1 MTMNEQWIRQRI
13 EEHREVL
20 RQMETQLP
28 QVAEAAAVCREA
40 LEKGHK
46 ILLCGNGGSAADA
59 QHIAA
64 EFMGR
69 YHAERRS
76 LPAVALTTDTSILTA
91 VANDYEYSR
100 VFARQIEGLGE
111 KGDVFWGISTSGN
124 SANVNEA
131 ALMAGQKGLKRI
143 AFTGK
148 DGGALAEICETAV
161 TVPSRTTARIQEMHI
176 LCAHMICES
185 IDEWISRP

>member
-1 MTMNEQWIRQRI
+1 MDEQWIRERI
-13 EEHREVL
+13 EEHRKVL
-20 RQMETQLP
+20 DQMGTQIP
-28 QVAEAAAVCREA
+28 QLLKAAEICRGA

-69 YHAERRS
+69 YHEERIS

-91 VANDYEYSR
+91 VANDYDYSR
-100 VFARQIEGLGE
+100 IFARQIEGLGE
-111 KGDVFWGISTSGN
+111 EGDVFWGISTSGN

-131 ALMAGQKGLKRI
+131 ALMAGRKGMKRL
-143 AFTGK
+143 AFTGGE
-148 DGGALAEICETAV
+148 GGRLAGICETAV
-161 TVPSRTTARIQEMHI
+161 VVPSQTTARIQEMHI

-185 IDEWISRP
+185 IDEWICRS